1 MIGKFAT
8 KIVFLQHL
16 KLLPLLKTLIL
27 QLHLAGII
35 INATQ
40 WIIILAFQFLLNRLE
55 TFTYPDWHFPHW
67 PVLFWF
73 LIGRTTFAKNVSH
86 LEILYYLKRTEVSP
100 VAYILMVSGTT
111 QQMKGIPL

>member
-27 QLHLAGII
+27 QLDLAGI

-40 WIIILAFQFLLNRLE
+40 
-55 TFTYPDWHFPHW
+55 
-67 PVLFWF
+67 
-73 LIGRTTFAKNVSH
+73 
-86 LEILYYLKRTEVSP
+86 
-100 VAYILMVSGTT
+100 
-111 QQMKGIPL
+111 